1 MDIPNKIIKR
11 IFQDH
16 WEEFLR
22 KHKSKIPA
30 DMQPSVIEAV
40 NKMLQC
46 GTKESRLYYLT
57 TRISLYRKFIPVL
70 KLPDV
75 PQTVYFLRTGIST
88 AAKPSA

>member
-1 MDIPNKIIKR
+1 MLIPYGYVPNKIIKR

-22 KHKSKIPA
+22 KHKGKIPE

-46 GTKESRLYYLT
+46 GTKEMGYARY
-57 TRISLYRKFIPVL
+57 I
-70 KLPDV
+70 
-75 PQTVYFLRTGIST
+75 
-88 AAKPSA
+88 

>member
-1 MDIPNKIIKR
+1 MLIPYGHVPNKIIKR

-22 KHKSKIPA
+22 KHKDRIPE

-46 GTKESRLYYLT
+46 GTKEMGYARY
-57 TRISLYRKFIPVL
+57 I
-70 KLPDV
+70 
-75 PQTVYFLRTGIST
+75 
-88 AAKPSA
+88 